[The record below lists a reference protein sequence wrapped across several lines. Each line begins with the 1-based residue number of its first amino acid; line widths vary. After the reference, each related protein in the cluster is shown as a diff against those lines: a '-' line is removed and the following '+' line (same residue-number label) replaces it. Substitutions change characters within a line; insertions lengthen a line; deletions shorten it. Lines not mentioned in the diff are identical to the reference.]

1 MFKHLFFFVFLILL
15 EIPAIRIINTSKN
28 TFGTY
33 SYIMILRFII
43 LIMSTNCITEYLT
56 VRSNNS
62 QEEKY
67 YFLFV
72 QVLNK

>member
-1 MFKHLFFFVFLILL
+1 
-15 EIPAIRIINTSKN
+15 
-28 TFGTY
+28 
-33 SYIMILRFII
+33 MILRFII